1 MKQKT
6 IVPWLW
12 RSFQAF
18 EKQVVI
24 QDWSIISEIYST
36 AIKPAEG
43 ST

>member
-1 MKQKT
+1 MKQKM

-18 EKQVVI
+18 EKEVVI